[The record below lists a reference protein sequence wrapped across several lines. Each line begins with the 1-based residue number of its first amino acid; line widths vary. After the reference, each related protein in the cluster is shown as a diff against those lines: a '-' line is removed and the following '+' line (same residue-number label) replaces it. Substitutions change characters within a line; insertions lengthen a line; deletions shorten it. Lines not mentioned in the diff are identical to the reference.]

1 MEMLASPD
9 RITGELLL
17 IAREFPFQ
25 GDRFQSAA
33 VEELRAQLCSH
44 REWHAKNRK
53 PHKSF
58 MQYFGLLGERPESDG
73 LGLPEMGP
81 EPIDR
86 AAARYKR
93 GRLIHLQDQPFQILL
108 ILLEHAG
115 ELVTREE
122 LKQVLWPNG
131 IVVDF
136 DESLNTAV
144 KKLRIAVA
152 TRLRTPALSKPFPAA
167 AIGS

>member
-73 LGLPEMGP
+73 LGLPECMVRRLTAR
-81 EPIDR
+81 ESEEWIDR
-86 AAARYKR
+86 SAQMYSAFVWRA
-93 GRLIHLQDQPFQILL
+93 DFS
-108 ILLEHAG
+108 
-115 ELVTREE
+115 
-122 LKQVLWPNG
+122 WP
-131 IVVDF
+131 
-136 DESLNTAV
+136 
-144 KKLRIAVA
+144 
-152 TRLRTPALSKPFPAA
+152 
-167 AIGS
+167 